1 MGQATPPPL
10 IGTPEQMLE
19 QIEFVSVRTLNRI
32 AMTEVK
38 LRELIAA
45 LEVNLA
51 NYEHARAQIDPR
63 TEP

>member
-1 MGQATPPPL
+1 MR
-10 IGTPEQMLE
+10 EQVE
-19 QIEFVSVRTLNRI
+19 QIEFVPVRTLSRI

-51 NYEHARAQIDPR
+51 NYERARAQIDPR